1 MKRIV
6 SMAFGV
12 LALSVGVVM
21 AQGPGRAAAPPPPLE
36 AGASQADVDRALTAA
51 PDQLKAQATVIKWNA
66 DHQTYTTLRKGT
78 NNLVCYDRSGFPL
91 QQAFSTECTSMG
103 NIERVKQNL
112 KFESAGDRTKLQD
125 QIKQAEA
132 NGTRVKPEYGSVFY
146 HAMGQDANGPLRH
159 HMTIAVPNATA
170 QSTGLPDNGRAGTV
184 WVMDAGTTG
193 AHLMIPGE

>member
-12 LALSVGVVM
+12 LALSAGVVF
-21 AQGPGRAAAPPPPLE
+21 AQGPGRAAAPPPALE
-36 AGASQADVDRALTAA
+36 PGASQADVDKALTAA

-66 DHQTYTTLRKGT
+66 DHQTYATLRKGT

-91 QQAFSTECTSMG
+91 QQPFSTECTSMA

-112 KFESAGDRTKLQD
+112 KFEAAGDRAKLQEE
-125 QIKQAEA
+125 IKQAEA
-132 NGTRVKPEYGSVFY
+132 NGSRVKPEYGSVFY

-159 HMTIAVPNATA
+159 HMTIAVPGATA

-193 AHLMIPGE
+193 AHLMTPGE